1 MRTRFRGNCL
11 LIGLLAF
18 ALVPTISVGQTSKG
32 TIAGTITDPA
42 GGAISG
48 ATVTAQ
54 STQLGENRS
63 TVTGTYG
70 EYRISAVLPGIY
82 QVKVTANGF
91 ATVVLDNVEV
101 GASVQKSLDVR
112 MEVSSS
118 AQTITVESSGA
129 TLQTESAELSGS
141 ISKTE
146 IQQLPINSL
155 NPISLVLTEP
165 GAVRVSQRDD
175 FTNGASF
182 SVDGLRPRANNF
194 LIDGFDNNDNGIA
207 GQAIQPVNL
216 EAISEVVVQTNS
228 YAAEFGRGG
237 ASLTNVIYSSGTN
250 NWHGAGYWRYDGATF
265 NAVTPE
271 QARNGA
277 TSPPAFVENIPGF
290 RIGGPIVKNKLFVF
304 GSSQWDRLRGAEQGA
319 QMVIP
324 TAAGVATLQSLNNP
338 QAQILLNSL
347 GGAVSILPNNPDDRL
362 SPLAIGDRPGCPAC
376 SVEIATFSRSASQVA
391 NSYEYVIRGD
401 YVASDKDTISARWL
415 ASHSSLTPDLFA
427 NPNALPGVD
436 TQQGGPSRSI
446 GVFWTHV
453 INNHTVNELRFTGQ
467 TINFGFDPTA
477 TTLSSPFA
485 NLPDFEVSGL
495 TGVDFGGIALGF
507 PQDRDH
513 LVFQYQD
520 ALSLTLGHHNLKMG
534 ADITHLGITDGVP
547 FNSRG
552 LVQYDTGGDC
562 SAINLTTGTGLA
574 NYLDDFSGAGGSAAI
589 QFGVSQVSYA
599 QTQQAFYAQDEWKLR
614 PNLTLTYGL
623 RYEYQGVPLNSL
635 PFPAVDV
642 NTALT
647 DSLTKRV
654 EVQTDRNNFGPRF
667 GFAYTP
673 RILPG
678 LFGNGKTVLRAG
690 FGTFYDVLFSNILA
704 NNAASTPNVTGGTV
718 IGALTAATP
727 RGVSDFSTVVPSIT
741 PALSPFDSVTT
752 VASDLHNPTTLQWN
766 VNVERSLPGN
776 LIATVAYVGTRG
788 EYLYLNHELNPGVDS
803 VRLNPDRGSIF
814 ARTNNGDSIYHALQ
828 TRVERSFKNGLLFR
842 GAYTFSRSIDNGS
855 EVFVTSGGSTR
866 AQDQFSFRGD
876 RGPSAFD
883 RKHRAVF
890 TWVYQLPTIHGDS
903 GALRAL
909 KFVTNGW
916 QVSGTA
922 SFESG
927 APETISF
934 GGFDQN
940 GDLSGFNDRPSL
952 GNPAV
957 PINYSPACRNAASTC
972 NTGVGFTLDGVNFAD
987 FNSSFGVDAGGNP
1000 VAKAS
1005 DFHYLFIQGK
1015 NGSVGRN
1022 TFYNPGRQDWA
1033 MSIQREFKIHESQ
1046 AFLLRMEAFNPFNH
1060 PNLGGGE
1067 DGVPSVSGD
1076 IVSPDFLNTSVTRVG
1091 GRSVKFFVRYSF

>member
-1 MRTRFRGNCL
+1 MNRL
-11 LIGLLAF
+11 LPCNKIGLTALCLSLATLLG
-18 ALVPTISVGQTSKG
+18 AASISAQTSKG
-32 TIAGTITDPA
+32 TIAGTLTDPA

-63 TVTGTYG
+63 TVSGTYG

-82 QVKVTANGF
+82 QVKVTADGF

-101 GASVQKSLDVR
+101 GASVEKSLDVR

-141 ISKTE
+141 ITKTE

-271 QARNGA
+271 QARNGT

-290 RIGGPIVKNKLFVF
+290 RIGGPILKNKLFVF

-319 QMVIP
+319 QIVIP

-347 GGAVSILPNNPDDRL
+347 GGATANAQNPA
-362 SPLAIGDRPGCPAC
+362 STIAIGNRAGCPDC
-376 SVEIATFSRSASQVA
+376 SVEVGTFSRSPSQVA

-427 NPNALPGVD
+427 NTNALPGVD

-446 GVFWTHV
+446 GLFWTHV

-467 TINFGFDPTA
+467 SINFGFDPTA
-477 TTLSSPFA
+477 KTLSSPFA

-520 ALSLTLGHHNLKMG
+520 ALSITLGHHNLKMG

-552 LVQYDTGGDC
+552 LVQYNSGGDC
-562 SAINLTTGTGLA
+562 SAINLATCTGLA
-574 NYLDDFSGAGGSAAI
+574 NYLDDFSGAGGNAAI

-599 QTQQAFYAQDEWKLR
+599 QTQQAFYAQDAWKLR

-623 RYEYQGVPLNSL
+623 RYEYQGVPLNAL

-647 DSLTKRV
+647 DPLTRRV
-654 EVQTDRNNFGPRF
+654 AVQTDRNNFGPRL
-667 GFAYTP
+667 GIAYTP
-673 RILPG
+673 RILRG
-678 LFGNGKTVLRAG
+678 LFGDGKTVFRAG

-718 IGALTAATP
+718 IGSVAAATP
-727 RGVSDFSTVVPSIT
+727 RGVSGFSTVVPSIT
-741 PALSPFDSVTT
+741 PALSPFDSVST
-752 VASDLHNPTTLQWN
+752 VASDLRNPETLQWN

-776 LIATVAYVGTRG
+776 WIATVAYVGTRG
-788 EYLYLNHELNPGVDS
+788 EHLYLNHELNPGVNG
-803 VRLNPDRGSIF
+803 VRLNPDRGGIF

-828 TRVERSFKNGLLFR
+828 TKVERSFKNGLLFR

-883 RKHRAVF
+883 RKQRAVF
-890 TWVYQLPTIHGDS
+890 TWVYQLPEVHGDS

-922 SFESG
+922 SFETG

-940 GDLSGFNDRPSL
+940 GDLSGFNDRPTL

-957 PINYSPACRNAASTC
+957 PINYSPACRDAASTC
-972 NTGVGFTLDGVNFAD
+972 NTGVGFSVDGVNFVD
-987 FNSSFGVDAGGNP
+987 FNSSFGGNFA
-1000 VAKAS
+1000 AKAS
-1005 DFHYLFIQGK
+1005 DFHYLAIVGR
-1015 NGSVGRN
+1015 NGNVGRN

-1076 IVSPDFLNTSVTRVG
+1076 IVSGNFLNKSITSVG
-1091 GRSVKFFVRYSF
+1091 GRSVKFYLRYSF

>member
-1 MRTRFRGNCL
+1 MFTWFRSSYL
-11 LIGLLAF
+11 LIGLLALS
-18 ALVPTISVGQTSKG
+18 LVSTISVGQTSKG

-48 ATVTAQ
+48 ATITAQ

-63 TVTGTYG
+63 TVSGTYG

-82 QVKVTANGF
+82 QVKVTASGF

-271 QARNGA
+271 QARNGI

-290 RIGGPIVKNKLFVF
+290 RIGGPILKNKLFVF

-319 QMVIP
+319 QMLIP

-347 GGAVSILPNNPDDRL
+347 GGAAAQNGTGSV
-362 SPLAIGDRPGCPAC
+362 AIGDRAGCPGC
-376 SVEIATFSRSASQVA
+376 SVEVGTFSRTPSQVA

-401 YVASDKDTISARWL
+401 YVASEKDTISARWL

-446 GVFWTHV
+446 GLFWTHV

-467 TINFGFDPTA
+467 SINFGFDPTA
-477 TTLSSPFA
+477 ATLSSPFA
-485 NLPDFEVSGL
+485 NLPDFEVSDL

-520 ALSLTLGHHNLKMG
+520 ALSLTLGHHSLKMG

-552 LVQYDTGGDC
+552 LVQYNSGGDC
-562 SAINLTTGTGLA
+562 SAINLTTCTGLA

-623 RYEYQGVPLNSL
+623 RYEYQGVPLNAL

-647 DSLTKRV
+647 DPLTRRV
-654 EVQTDRNNFGPRF
+654 AVEKDRNNFGPRF
-667 GFAYTP
+667 GIAYTP
-673 RILPG
+673 HVLPG
-678 LFGNGKTVLRAG
+678 LFGNGKTVFRAG
-690 FGTFYDVLFSNILA
+690 FGTFYDSLFSNILA

-718 IGALTAATP
+718 IGSVTGATP
-727 RGVSDFSTVVPSIT
+727 RGVSSFSAVVPSIT
-741 PALSPFDSVTT
+741 PALSPFDSVST
-752 VASDLHNPTTLQWN
+752 VTSDLRNPETLQWN
-766 VNVERSLPGN
+766 VNVERALPGN

-788 EYLYLNHELNPGVDS
+788 EHLYLNHELNPGVDS

-828 TRVERSFKNGLLFR
+828 TKVERSFKNGLLFR

-890 TWVYQLPTIHGDS
+890 TWVYQLPSVHGDS

-916 QVSGTA
+916 QISGTA
-922 SFESG
+922 AFESG
-927 APETISF
+927 APETINF

-940 GDLSGFNDRPSL
+940 GDLSGFNDRPTL

-957 PINYSPACRNAASTC
+957 PINYSPACRDAASTC
-972 NTGVGFTLDGVNFAD
+972 NTGVGFSADGVNFVD
-987 FNSSFGVDAGGNP
+987 FNSSFGLDPVTGDF

-1005 DFHYLFIQGK
+1005 DFHYLAILGK

-1046 AFLLRMEAFNPFNH
+1046 AFLLRMESFNPFNH

-1076 IVSPDFLNTSVTRVG
+1076 ILSGDFLNKSVTRVG
-1091 GRSVKFFVRYSF
+1091 GRSVKFYLRYSF

>member
-1 MRTRFRGNCL
+1 MRIGFRLTCFLVVL
-11 LIGLLAF
+11 LTFSLIPRCALA
-18 ALVPTISVGQTSKG
+18 QTSKG

-54 STQLGENRS
+54 STQLGENRT

-70 EYRISAVLPGIY
+70 EYRITAVLPGIY
-82 QVKVTANGF
+82 QIKVTANGF
-91 ATVVLDNVEV
+91 ATLVFDNVEV
-101 GASVQKSLDVR
+101 GASVEKSLDAR
-112 MEVSSS
+112 LEVSSS
-118 AQTITVESSGA
+118 SQTITVESSGA

-165 GAVRVSQRDD
+165 GAVSVSGRDD

-265 NAVTPE
+265 NAITPE
-271 QARNGA
+271 QARNGI

-290 RIGGPIVKNKLFVF
+290 RIGGPIIKNKLFVF

-319 QMVIP
+319 QLVIP
-324 TAAGVATLQSLNNP
+324 TAAGVATLQSLASP

-347 GGAVSILPNNPDDRL
+347 GGATAQSATSSI
-362 SPLAIGDRPGCPAC
+362 AIGDRAGCPNC
-376 SVEIATFSRSASQVA
+376 SVEVGTFSRSASQIA
-391 NSYEYVIRGD
+391 DSYEYVIRAD

-415 ASHSSLTPDLFA
+415 GSHNSLTPDLFA

-436 TQQGGPSRSI
+436 TEQSGPSRSI

-453 INNHTVNELRFTGQ
+453 INDRTVNELRFTGQ
-467 TINFGFDPTA
+467 SLNFGFDPTA
-477 TTLSSPFA
+477 KTLSSPFA
-485 NLPDFEVSGL
+485 SLPDFEVSGL

-520 ALSLTLGHHNLKMG
+520 ALSLTLGHHSLKIG

-552 LVQYDTGGDC
+552 LVQYNAGGDC
-562 SAINLTTGTGLA
+562 SAISLTTCTGLA
-574 NYLDDFSGAGGSAAI
+574 NYLDDFSGDGGNAAI

-599 QTQQAFYAQDEWKLR
+599 QTQQAFYAQDAWKLR

-623 RYEYQGVPLNSL
+623 RYEYSGVPLNAL

-647 DSLTKRV
+647 DPLTKRV
-654 EVQTDRNNFGPRF
+654 LVQNDRNNFGPRL
-667 GFAYTP
+667 GVAYTP
-673 RILPG
+673 HILGG

-690 FGTFYDVLFSNILA
+690 FGTFYDTLFSNILA

-718 IGALTAATP
+718 VGALTGATP
-727 RGVSDFSTVVPSIT
+727 RGVSDFSAVVPSIT
-741 PALSPFDSVTT
+741 PALSPFDAVTT
-752 VASDLHNPTTLQWN
+752 VASDLRSPETLQWN
-766 VNVERSLPGN
+766 VNVERSLPGSW
-776 LIATVAYVGTRG
+776 IATVAYVGTRG
-788 EYLYLNHELNPGVDS
+788 EHLYLNHELNPGVDS

-828 TRVERSFKNGLLFR
+828 TKVERSFKNGFLFR

-890 TWVYQLPTIHGDS
+890 TWVYELPKVHGDS
-903 GALRAL
+903 GALRAV

-927 APETISF
+927 APESIFF

-957 PINYSPACRNAASTC
+957 PINYSPACLDPAGTC
-972 NTGVGFTLDGVNFAD
+972 NTGVGFSVDGVNFVD
-987 FNSSFGVDAGGNP
+987 FNSSFGFDPATGNFT
-1000 VAKAS
+1000 AKAS
-1005 DFHYLFIQGK
+1005 DFHYLAILGK
-1015 NGSVGRN
+1015 NGSIGRN
-1022 TFYNPGRQDWA
+1022 SFYNPGRQDWA

-1076 IVSPDFLNTSVTRVG
+1076 ILSSTFLNRAVTSVG
-1091 GRSVKFFVRYSF
+1091 GRSVKFFLRYSF